1 MLLQIVTPLG
11 ALVRGFVA
19 GLAGSAAQD
28 VFFAATKSITPGQPK
43 HAFDPPEVQQLSE
56 QPTETVARRLAEGL
70 AARHS
75 LPPDAKR
82 VAGRAVHYGFG
93 GSWGAVYGLVR
104 ESLPLP
110 QGAVS
115 GATFGAGVWLV
126 SDNAILPAFRL
137 AGGPQRYPL
146 KNHAYAIA
154 AHVVYGV
161 VVQGVYEALRPG
173 LGGRTSLGLAALGLV
188 SALPGKPGRV
198 ARHARRAMA
207 VKQALTAR

>member
-1 MLLQIVTPLG
+1 MLLQVVTPLG
-11 ALVRGFVA
+11 AVLRGVVA

-28 VFFAATKSITPGQPK
+28 VFFAATRSITPGQPRD
-43 HAFDPPEVQQLSE
+43 AFDPPEAQQLSE

-70 AARHS
+70 AARGS

-82 VAGRAVHYGFG
+82 IAGRAVHYGFG
-93 GSWGAVYGLVR
+93 GGWGAVYGLLR
-104 ESLPLP
+104 ESVPTP
-110 QGAVS
+110 RGAAC
-115 GATFGAGVWLV
+115 GAAFGAGVWFV

-146 KNHAYAIA
+146 KNHAYALA
-154 AHVVYGV
+154 AHLVYGT

-198 ARHARRAMA
+198 VRQARRAMA
-207 VKQALTAR
+207 LKQALTA